1 MGFNWI
7 KVARKLQESESDER
21 EWVREREQ
29 GKESERERKTDRVYR
44 AKVHLML
51 V

>member
-21 EWVREREQ
+21 E
-29 GKESERERKTDRVYR
+29 RERKTDRVYR